1 MRRASVKGDDRG
13 GVRRHD
19 GKDGRV
25 AAVEVEEVWRMVG
38 GETAEASGLAFAEGD
53 RIGED
58 GFGRDGDGRGG
69 RTERRGDRELERAGG
84 AADAVRAGDRDDGA
98 GAAVGDAAG
107 DDGPGD
113 FGGEVPV
120 ARLEVLRLR
129 AVRAAVP
136 DLAAVNALAPGERVF
151 DPEGEVRAAATAKTS
166 PGTGGV
172 TPPQDSATVRWSHS
186 GRTTSGLLAAR
197 AASGS
202 ESRRMLRHLLISF
215 SVRNTW
221 KGYNPTLD
229 PRIDLH

>member
-13 GVRRHD
+13 GVRGHD
-19 GKDGRV
+19 GQDGRV

-120 ARLEVLRLR
+120 ARLEVLRLW

-151 DPEGEVRAAATAKTS
+151 DPEGEVRAARDGEDLARDGRRHAAAGLGDG
-166 PGTGGV
+166 PLVALRQNHLGIARGEGGE
-172 TPPQDSATVRWSHS
+172 R
-186 GRTTSGLLAAR
+186 
-197 AASGS
+197 
-202 ESRRMLRHLLISF
+202 E
-215 SVRNTW
+215 
-221 KGYNPTLD
+221 
-229 PRIDLH
+229 